1 MAICSGC
8 QGQHIFSH
16 TSHIFHYYL
25 NLQYIQL
32 GMVIGMVIILP
43 VEGVDMPTK
52 IPFIS
57 RFLFEI
63 AIFFSFFFFG
73 FLNVSAGYFLGWS
86 LIDPYLI
93 VSFYFFFFFCLHLFI
108 LGALTIFLPVC
119 FTGRP
124 QAPLT
129 GGHMTLPENLD
140 GNELTGIYCC

>member
-25 NLQYIQL
+25 NLQYIQ
-32 GMVIGMVIILP
+32 
-43 VEGVDMPTK
+43 
-52 IPFIS
+52 
-57 RFLFEI
+57 
-63 AIFFSFFFFG
+63 
-73 FLNVSAGYFLGWS
+73 
-86 LIDPYLI
+86 
-93 VSFYFFFFFCLHLFI
+93 